1 MYYISDESNL
11 KDFDEHMTKHK
22 QNPYA
27 LFSQPIAQRQQSVEV
42 ESETSQ
48 MSQKWIRC
56 FTSKKPICYSALE
69 QLIELSKEKTLKY

>member
-42 ESETSQ
+42 ESETS
-48 MSQKWIRC
+48 
-56 FTSKKPICYSALE
+56 
-69 QLIELSKEKTLKY
+69 